1 MRFKFAL
8 ASAALI
14 LSSSISH
21 AATFAVPTDNPAATI
36 DIPDTWKPHSADGG
50 VEGASTDGKVYVF
63 AQGIRGKDGGAAA
76 EAGAKW
82 FEKQGVKLDE
92 KTLASKDVEINGV
105 KGFNMT
111 ILGVDKIGP
120 TQVSM
125 TFFATKDPEE
135 FVMVSIWGD
144 EVIADNNLADVGAIV
159 SSIRPTN

>member
-1 MRFKFAL
+1 MRLKFAL
-8 ASAALI
+8 ATAALI
-14 LSSSISH
+14 LSVSISH
-21 AATFAVPTDNPAATI
+21 AATFAVPTDNAAATI
-36 DIPDTWKPHSADGG
+36 DIPDSWKPHQVEGG

-63 AQGIRGKDGGAAA
+63 AQAVRGKDGGAAA

-82 FEKQGVKLDE
+82 FENQGVKLDE
-92 KTLASKDVEINGV
+92 KTLVSKDVEINGV
-105 KGFNMT
+105 KGFNMN

-135 FVMVSIWGD
+135 FVLVSIWGD
-144 EVIADNNLADVGAIV
+144 EVIAGDNLTDVGSIV